1 MVIMQ
6 ILIHCRCDLVLISS
20 ALTRIVHEIL
30 PTARIEV
37 LQLDNGTGIEL
48 YLMNEDYPQGEL
60 PQEAALQLMEQPYYW
75 AFCWAS
81 GLVLSQYIMA
91 NPELVKGK
99 RVVDFGC
106 GSGVVAIA
114 AAKAGA
120 AEVIACDID
129 PVAQIATRENAALN
143 GVELVF
149 SDDFDDIDGHV
160 DIIIVADVLYDRDNF
175 PWLSRFVERADDVLI
190 ADSRVKNFDFPPYQ
204 QIDRCDGCTM
214 PDLDESAEFRDVR
227 LYRTVFA

>member
-1 MVIMQ
+1 VS
-6 ILIHCRCDLVLISS
+6 LALISS
-20 ALTRIVHEIL
+20 SLTEIVHEIL
-30 PTARIEV
+30 PTARIET
-37 LQLDNGTGIEL
+37 LPLNNGTGIEL
-48 YLMNEDYPQGEL
+48 YLMNEDYPQGQL

-81 GLVLSQYIMA
+81 GLVLSQYIVD
-91 NPELVKGK
+91 NPELVRGR

-129 PVAQIATRENAALN
+129 PVAQAATRENAELN
-143 GVELVF
+143 NVELVI
-149 SDDFDDIDGHV
+149 SDDFDNIDGHV

-175 PWLSRFVERADDVLI
+175 PWLQRFVERADDVLI
-190 ADSRVKNFDFPPYQ
+190 ADSRVKNFDHPPYQ
-204 QIDRCDGCTM
+204 QIARCDGCTM

-227 LYRTVFA
+227 LYRTMAT

>member
-1 MVIMQ
+1 MS
-6 ILIHCRCDLVLISS
+6 LALISS
-20 ALTRIVHEIL
+20 ALTEIVHEIL
-30 PTARIEV
+30 PTARIET
-37 LQLDNGTGIEL
+37 LPLDNGTGIEL
-48 YLMNEDYPQGEL
+48 YLMNEDYPQGQL

-81 GLVLSQYIMA
+81 GLVLSQYIVN
-91 NPELVKGK
+91 NPELVRGK

-129 PVAQIATRENAALN
+129 PVAQIASRENAQLN
-143 GVELVF
+143 GVELTI
-149 SDDFDDIDGHV
+149 SDDFENIDGHV

-175 PWLSRFVERADDVLI
+175 PWLQRFVERADDVLI
-190 ADSRVKNFDFPPYQ
+190 ADSRVKNFDHPPYQ
-204 QIDRCDGCTM
+204 QIARCDGCTM

-227 LYRTVFA
+227 LYRTIAPSNRSSFEP

>member
-1 MVIMQ
+1 MYPA
-6 ILIHCRCDLVLISS
+6 LISQP
-20 ALTRIVHEIL
+20 LTDIVLDIL
-30 PTARIEV
+30 PTARIET
-37 LQLDNGTGIEL
+37 LPLNNGTGIEL
-48 YLMNEDYPQGEL
+48 YLMNEDYPQGKL
-60 PQEAALQLMEQPYYW
+60 PQEAALKLMEQPYYW

-81 GLVLSQYIMA
+81 GLVLSQYIME

-120 AEVIACDID
+120 AEVVACDID
-129 PVAQIATRENAALN
+129 PVAQIATRENARLN
-143 GVELVF
+143 QVDLVI
-149 SDDFDDIDGHV
+149 SDDFDNIEGHV

-190 ADSRVKNFDFPPYQ
+190 ADSRVKDFDFPPYQ
-204 QIDRCDGCTM
+204 QIARYDGCTM

-227 LYRTVFA
+227 LYQTKP